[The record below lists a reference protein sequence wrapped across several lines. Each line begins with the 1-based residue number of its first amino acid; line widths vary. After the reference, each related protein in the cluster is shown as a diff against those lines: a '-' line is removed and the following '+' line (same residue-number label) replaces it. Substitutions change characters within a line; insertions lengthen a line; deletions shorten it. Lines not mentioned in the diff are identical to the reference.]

1 MQFARSVRVR
11 TSSRQQGRAREEQ
24 AAKVF
29 VQTQIWALQ
38 KERRPLCSNSSPA
51 QTVNSSELMINML
64 RYIREQNIIFCADK
78 NVLFFPERKIHYPQ
92 TGNKQNT
99 LDIFQLFVISPV
111 LFVAIIHYP
120 LSCEGVAILW
130 ESQDRTR
137 WSWKWSPFI
146 LTITNEIERTASGSS
161 PTGEQSKRVNQCVEL
176 AAGSEWSLNGHFSL
190 LALYMICLSMH
201 SVYNLHTGHKQNVL
215 KSIMVYKS
223 N

>member
-78 NVLFFPERKIHYPQ
+78 NVLFFSWK
-92 TGNKQNT
+92 KNT
-99 LDIFQLFVISPV
+99 LPTHGQQAKHARYLPVVCDITGAFLSP
-111 LFVAIIHYP
+111 P

-146 LTITNEIERTASGSS
+146 LTITNEIETTASGSS